1 MFWCMILGF
10 VSLSLYKAKAA
21 KAVKASI
28 DVYNVSYKSC
38 ALLWYAKKKESIYT
52 KYLYLLS
59 KKMFL
64 GLTEFVH
71 PNYVTTIGIL
81 LSRQT

>member
-21 KAVKASI
+21 KAVKVSI

-38 ALLWYAKKKESIYT
+38 ALLWYAKKKRAFTQNIYIYFQ
-52 KYLYLLS
+52 KKCFSDLLNLDTQI
-59 KKMFL
+59 M
-64 GLTEFVH
+64 
-71 PNYVTTIGIL
+71 
-81 LSRQT
+81 

>member
-21 KAVKASI
+21 KTVKASI

-38 ALLWYAKKKESIYT
+38 ALLWYAKKRKHLHKISIFT
-52 KYLYLLS
+52 F
-59 KKMFL
+59 KKKF
-64 GLTEFVH
+64 
-71 PNYVTTIGIL
+71 
-81 LSRQT
+81 SQTY